1 MPLHRKALSPL
12 KGEPGQTPPYQAQLT
27 YPPCP
32 KSTRWWHLW
41 SPGTGRRDPSHSLR
55 ARLARSHTRRE
66 PRSAQDP
73 ERRGKVAPAFAPRL
87 IALGSAFAPWL
98 RRACEILPSLSGTSG
113 TPAAAAS
120 ASRTAG
126 SLDNNSGGRPQRG
139 APNQCSRGSGDPDRP
154 PPPGRGASVV
164 PACNAST
171 GEPLLLCP
179 LGGGRAKLRLQTPSR
194 GLE

>member
-1 MPLHRKALSPL
+1 MSVCVYSVSHREAEEVEEKE
-12 KGEPGQTPPYQAQLT
+12 KEECTGQDRCGAHTHSLT
-27 YPPCP
+27 
-32 KSTRWWHLW
+32 
-41 SPGTGRRDPSHSLR
+41 PSHSLR